1 MEHWLHHFPE
11 LDPPQ
16 LLRSRPQLYHL
27 TVRVMKKIQSLSWYT
42 GVLIAALCLA
52 AVVPWLVG
60 GDFYMLGLAQRP
72 FHALFH
78 LLKPSGRIGHLYG
91 IAGSLLII
99 IGVIVYTSR
108 KRLRSFSSIG
118 KLKYFLEFHITVC
131 LVGPLLVLYHSSF
144 KLGGIVGVG
153 FWSMTAVVASGI
165 VGRYLWAQIPKGIRG
180 HALSIQELEAENTRL
195 LALLKEQHEFSAEQ
209 TEALDRMIDATVPPR
224 GSALKTLWV
233 VVMHDLHLFSRRRK
247 LSAWLS
253 SNGVSPE
260 HMSACV
266 RIAVRR
272 SVMHR
277 RMLFLEQLRRIFQHW
292 HVVHVP
298 FTVILLVIFLVHVG
312 TAILFGYVWGG

>member
-1 MEHWLHHFPE
+1 
-11 LDPPQ
+11 
-16 LLRSRPQLYHL
+16 
-27 TVRVMKKIQSLSWYT
+27 MKKTKSLSWYT
-42 GVLIAALCLA
+42 GVLIAMLCLA

-60 GDFYMLGLAQRP
+60 GDFYMRSLAQRP
-72 FHALFH
+72 FHAFFS
-78 LLKPSGRIGHLYG
+78 LLKPSGRVGHLYG

-108 KRLRSFSSIG
+108 KRIKFLSSLG

-131 LVGPLLVLYHSSF
+131 LVGPLLVMYHSSF

-195 LALLKEQHEFSAEQ
+195 FTLLKEQHEFSAEQ
-209 TEALDRMIDATVPPR
+209 TEELDRMIDATIPSK
-224 GSALKTLWV
+224 GTALKTLRV
-233 VVMHDLHLFSRRRK
+233 VVVHDVHLFSRRRA

-260 HMSACV
+260 NMSACIT
-266 RIAVRR
+266 IAVKR
-272 SVMHR
+272 SIMHR
-277 RMLFLEQLRRIFQHW
+277 RMLFLEQLRNIFQHW